1 MKYFYTILLAVLTL
15 PVSAQTVTVKTGQV
29 SYIHDGFIAGDMPFS
44 TDGTTLTVE
53 GKAYNIADITSIVV
67 DFSPVKDDIV
77 EVKYNGATASVVVS
91 GDIAKYLTV
100 TVSGADVS
108 VVQDPS
114 LQSEVT
120 YTLSGSSSN
129 GSFTTNGDFKINL
142 IMRALTLTS
151 SNGQRGSRRR

>member
-15 PVSAQTVTVKTGQV
+15 PVGAQTLNVKTGQV
-29 SYIHDGFIAGDMPFS
+29 TYRFNSDTTGDMPF
-44 TDGTTLTVE
+44 TDGTTLTIV
-53 GKAYNIADITSIVV
+53 GKTFPIADITNIVV
-67 DFSPVKDDIV
+67 NETAVANSNVSV
-77 EVKYNGATASVVVS
+77 SYEGATASVVVS

-129 GSFTTNGDFKINL
+129 GSFTTNGD
-142 IMRALTLTS
+142 
-151 SNGQRGSRRR
+151 